1 MATLRAPPFL
11 GVPAA
16 ADDDAAGEAE
26 LLELLL
32 PHAAA
37 TEPNAATAP
46 TAAAPLRTSRR
57 VTRFSFTTS

>member
-1 MATLRAPPFL
+1 L

-32 PHAAA
+32 LPHLKGAACDA
-37 TEPNAATAP
+37 LLVHDLVDLADFKA
-46 TAAAPLRTSRR
+46 
-57 VTRFSFTTS
+57 